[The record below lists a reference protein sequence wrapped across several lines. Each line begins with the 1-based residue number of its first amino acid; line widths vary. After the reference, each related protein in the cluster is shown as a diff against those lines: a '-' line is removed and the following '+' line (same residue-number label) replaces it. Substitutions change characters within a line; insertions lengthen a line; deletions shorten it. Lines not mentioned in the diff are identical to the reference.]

1 MENRPAKNA
10 DFEAYTMSAKKTSKQ
25 SGEKIV
31 SKKAAGKDRLSTEPS
46 EKRPRSKAVK
56 KKISLLDDGPITP
69 RKAYRKFSLED
80 ESYGRRRMRMLG
92 KCIDQ
97 AKFAPNASHEVFS
110 IYGEA
115 IGSYK
120 RKWFSCMNQSGD
132 VVHRED
138 YIHPTKEEAARD
150 LLTIAHDATAFL
162 SMLLDK
168 EPELCR
174 MIAATRPAWP
184 VLADLTEKDWQRH
197 AAQIIGRL
205 ELGRDIKGYLLAA
218 RTADENVIRC
228 WATGIYETLFQT
240 RFDFKRAI
248 EEPSEYSTTEGCPD
262 WVRKTLELPPFTK
275 ATSRLWAKLGEEMLL
290 EQVPAFLE
298 SPDLVE
304 KKGSWTLRAERSSR
318 SGKASIRAI
327 HRQAF
332 EDFAKEMKNIA
343 PERKIWS
350 SNW

>member
-1 MENRPAKNA
+1 
-10 DFEAYTMSAKKTSKQ
+10 MSAKKTSKQ
-25 SGEKIV
+25 TDKKNA
-31 SKKAAGKDRLSTEPS
+31 SKKAVAKKGEAKS
-46 EKRPRSKAVK
+46 VK
-56 KKISLLDDGPITP
+56 KKTSIFADGPITP
-69 RKAYRKFSLED
+69 RPAYRTFSLED
-80 ESYGRRRMRMLG
+80 ESYGRRRMRTLG
-92 KCIDQ
+92 KCIDH
-97 AKFAPNASHEVFS
+97 AKYAPNASHEIFS

-115 IGSYK
+115 IGSS
-120 RKWFSCMNQSGD
+120 RAKWFCCMNQSGD

-138 YIHPTKEEAARD
+138 YIHPTKEQAARD
-150 LLTIAHDATAFL
+150 LLTIAHDATALL

-174 MIAATRPAWP
+174 MIAATKPAWP

-197 AAQIIGRL
+197 ATQIIGRL
-205 ELGRDIKGYLLAA
+205 ELGSDIKGYLLSA

-228 WATGIYETLFQT
+228 WATGIHETLFQM

-248 EEPSEYSTTEGCPD
+248 EKPSKYSTTEGCPE
-262 WVRKTLELPPFTK
+262 WARKTMELPPFTK

-290 EQVPAFLE
+290 EQLPGFLE

-318 SGKASIRAI
+318 AGKASIRAI
-327 HRQAF
+327 QRQAF
-332 EDFAKEMKNIA
+332 EDFAKEIKNIA

-350 SNW
+350 GEW